1 MKKILLLTIITLSV
15 FSCSRY
21 DDSPIWDKFQD
32 IEDRISRLEKLCKE
46 MNANITALQAIVTAI
61 QNEDYV
67 TSVTT
72 IMENGVE
79 IGYTLGFS
87 NGESVT
93 IYHGKDGADG
103 KPGAPGQDG
112 VDGKPGAPGQD
123 GADGKDGHV
132 PEIGVRKDVDG
143 VYYWTLDGE
152 WILGEDGEKIP
163 AEGKDGESAED
174 GKDGK
179 DGSTPQV
186 KIEDEYWYVSYDN
199 GQTWEKLYKATGED
213 GKDGEPGQD
222 GADGKDGEDGDSF
235 FQSID
240 ATSSQDYILI
250 ILSDGTLIKL
260 PTWKAFEDLQTM
272 VNILN
277 TNLSAL
283 QKIVEALNS
292 NDYVISVTPI
302 MENGLEI
309 GYTLYFSKSDPI
321 NIYHGKDGANG
332 ADGKPGAPGQDG
344 ADGEDGKDGQVPV
357 ISVKQDTDG
366 IYYWTVNG
374 EWLLGPSGEKI
385 QAIGKDGEDGE
396 DGADG
401 KDGIVPLTK
410 IVDGYWYV
418 SYDGGATWEDEPL
431 GPATSDKGDHLF
443 KDISYDEEYVYI
455 TLADGETISLPR
467 YIDGFSSHCRIDPV
481 VINGRFATVTGTLNV
496 PSEDL
501 MYSQI
506 TVYYSANEPFN
517 IYSAKAASTS
527 TFDKD
532 KKFSITLEDLNYG
545 QKYSYSIYAKVRS
558 EKMYGPVETFEIFHP
573 YSVPADLNP
582 SSAVELA
589 SANSFIVSKG
599 GVYKFKAVKGGSN
612 ESVGAVKS
620 AELLWES
627 FGSSDAPEL
636 FDLIEGTC
644 YKDGYVMFKVA
655 DTFKEGNAVIAA
667 KDADGHILWSWHLW
681 LTDAPEGQVY
691 YNEAGTM
698 MDRNLGATS
707 ATPGEAAALGLLY
720 QWGRKD
726 PFLGASSTSTATEV
740 LSTLIWPDPVSSD
753 SLNGTIEYATG
764 NPTTFITYNT
774 MNYDWL
780 YTDAVA
786 VDTTRWTES
795 PAPKSIYDPCPAGWR
810 VPNGGNAGLWGKT
823 LDGQYS
829 VVVEF
834 DSANKGMNLTGVL
847 GDDATI
853 WYPCA
858 GDRHYKDGVLSRVG
872 TSGFHWS
879 AAPYSST
886 SFYAS
891 GMYVSSNG
899 RFYTND
905 YGNRARAYPVR
916 CCLEEI
922 AE

>member
-1 MKKILLLTIITLSV
+1 MKKTLLLTIITLSV

-46 MNANITALQAIVTAI
+46 MNANITALKTIVTAI

-112 VDGKPGAPGQD
+112 ADGKPGAPGQD

-163 AEGKDGESAED
+163 ANGKDGESAED

-179 DGSTPQV
+179 DGNTPQV

-250 ILSDGTLIKL
+250 TLSDGTLIKL

-272 VNILN
+272 VNRLN

-321 NIYHGKDGANG
+321 NIYHGKDGADG

-418 SYDGGATWEDEPL
+418 SYDGGKTWEEEPL

-481 VINGRFATVTGTLNV
+481 VISGRFATVSGTLNV

-558 EKMYGPVETFEIFHP
+558 EKMYGQVETFEIFHP

-582 SSAVELA
+582 ASAVELP

-612 ESVGAVKS
+612 ESVGSVKS

-627 FGSSDAPEL
+627 FGSSDAPEV

-655 DTFKEGNAVIAA
+655 DAFTEGNAVVAA
-667 KDADGHILWSWHLW
+667 KDADGNILWSWHLW
-681 LTDAPEGQVY
+681 LTDAPAGQVY

-726 PFLGASSTSTATEV
+726 PFLGSSSATSASGT

-753 SLNGTIEYATG
+753 SLTGTIEYTIE
-764 NPTTFITYNT
+764 NPTTFISYNT

-780 YTDAVA
+780 YTDATA
-786 VDTTRWTES
+786 VDTTRWAVEK
-795 PAPKSIYDPCPAGWR
+795 APKSIYDPCPAGCR
-810 VPNGGNAGLWGKT
+810 IPDGGKEGLWNKA

-829 VVVEF
+829 AVIEY
-834 DSANKGMNLTGVL
+834 DSANNGMNLTGVF
-847 GDDATI
+847 GDDETI
-853 WYPCA
+853 WYPSA
-858 GDRHYKDGVLSRVG
+858 GNLHYKDGKLAQVG
-872 TSGFHWS
+872 SNGAYWS
-879 AAPYSST
+879 ATPYSST

-891 GMYVSSNG
+891 IMYISTNG
-899 RFYTND
+899 RLYSYD
-905 YGNRARAYPVR
+905 YGNLARAYSVR
-916 CCLEEI
+916 CCLEEDK
-922 AE
+922 